1 MKKVL
6 TKVGYMA
13 FGSLLTLIG
22 YHFGDIDNN
31 SVNAQ
36 QPSERV
42 VNIVDKIRVRQLEI
56 VGNDNSPRI
65 YLGTDLDKGQIK
77 FVGDDDTPHISLRT
91 TSQGGQINVHDSSG
105 KTKLDLRIKEGGPGT
120 IDLFNRHEKPVVT
133 LDTTDEIAGITVR
146 ARQESKAYVF
156 LGVVHGNGIVHATD
170 TTSESMVTLSFS
182 NDKGYV
188 QVKDKENIHAVL
200 RSDSMAIWNGIS
212 DKPVVRAGVTDEG
225 EGYLATFKKDGT
237 LKNSMGVS
245 GTSTYKYRRTER
257 KSYSIDPIY
266 PK

>member
-22 YHFGDIDNN
+22 YHFGNIDNN

-77 FVGDDDTPHISLRT
+77 FVGDDDTPYISLRT

-105 KTKLDLRIKEGGPGT
+105 KTKLDLRIKKDDNGT
-120 IDLFNRHEKPVVT
+120 IDLFNRHEKLVVKIGA
-133 LDTTDEIAGITVR
+133 TDEDAGAV
-146 ARQESKAYVF
+146 AVHAGPESKATVF
-156 LGVVHGNGIVHATD
+156 LGVMGGNGVVQATD

-200 RSDSMAIWNGIS
+200 RSDFMAIWNEIS
-212 DKPVVRAGVTDEG
+212 DKLFVRAGVTDEG

-237 LKNSMGVS
+237 LTNSMGFS
-245 GTSTYKYRRTER
+245 GTSTYKYRRTIRE
-257 KSYSIDPIY
+257 SIPIS

>member
-105 KTKLDLRIKEGGPGT
+105 KTKLDLRIK
-120 IDLFNRHEKPVVT
+120 
-133 LDTTDEIAGITVR
+133 
-146 ARQESKAYVF
+146 
-156 LGVVHGNGIVHATD
+156 
-170 TTSESMVTLSFS
+170 
-182 NDKGYV
+182 
-188 QVKDKENIHAVL
+188 
-200 RSDSMAIWNGIS
+200 
-212 DKPVVRAGVTDEG
+212 
-225 EGYLATFKKDGT
+225 KDG
-237 LKNSMGVS
+237 
-245 GTSTYKYRRTER
+245 
-257 KSYSIDPIY
+257 
-266 PK
+266 